1 MSRSITTS
9 VRLPPEL
16 KNQLEQAAH
25 AMHRGKNWIVV
36 QALQDYLAKL
46 DDRYLAREARRQ
58 SILASKQ
65 SPPEEVDWEES
76 IDINDQDS

>member
-25 AMHRGKNWIVV
+25 AMHHGKNWKTDKERNR
-36 QALQDYLAKL
+36 AFRPCY
-46 DDRYLAREARRQ
+46 
-58 SILASKQ
+58 
-65 SPPEEVDWEES
+65 
-76 IDINDQDS
+76 